1 MLRSNV
7 EIKGPVRATVW
18 RIMRLIPLA
27 IVCVLFGALLA
38 DLLMRGETGAGMV
51 ASAVC
56 AGLGWVVREKLD
68 EVTR

>member
-1 MLRSNV
+1 MLRPQT
-7 EIKGPVRATVW
+7 EIKGPVRAIIW

-27 IVCVLFGALLA
+27 IVCVLFGVLLA
-38 DLLMRGETGAGMV
+38 DLLMRGETGASMA
-51 ASAVC
+51 ASGVL